1 MFVSSAMCRSAL
13 AVCALAFGLGACGG
27 DEGGSGASAGGG
39 QAVSGDDREA
49 ASAPAPGG
57 SGVQVV
63 AKDIAF
69 EPAELTIASGPAEL
83 TLKNAG
89 AIVHT
94 LVIEGAPRFGKLSVA
109 KGASDT
115 GTLDLAPGTYTAY
128 CDQPGHR
135 AAGMEA
141 KLTVG

>member
-1 MFVSSAMCRSAL
+1 MHIKSRMGGRGAL
-13 AVCALAFGLGACGG
+13 VLCATVAVALSACGG
-27 DEGGSGASAGGG
+27 DDREGAAAAAGGAAAESAAAPAAPAGSGL
-39 QAVSGDDREA
+39 E
-49 ASAPAPGG
+49 
-57 SGVQVV
+57 VV

-69 EPAELTIASGPAEL
+69 EPADITVGSSPTEI
-83 TLKNAG
+83 TLKNDG
-89 AIVHT
+89 ELIHT
-94 LVIEGAPRFGKLSVA
+94 LVIEGAPGFAKLETA

-115 GTLDLAPGTYTAY
+115 GTLDVVPGTYTAY